1 MEDKRIKLNELKG
14 DLVRCII
21 PYKTN
26 DGKEKQIEVYNIE
39 GARRKQVLE
48 KLNEIADKVN
58 DFGELALDDYYAE
71 LISEFTDVEL
81 DKTNI
86 VEIMKNPKMEWLV
99 LQKEL
104 NDMIYELQY
113 EHMSEIIAQSRL
125 LIIAGMEKQMEK
137 ELEVFTKQIENSNKM
152 INNSNKMINK
162 DE

>member
-1 MEDKRIKLNELKG
+1 MDRVKLNELKG

-26 DGKEKQIEVYNIE
+26 DGEEKQIEVYNIE
-39 GARRKQVLE
+39 GERRKQVLE

-71 LISEFTDVEL
+71 IIMEFTDIEL

-86 VEIMKNPKMEWLV
+86 VEIMKNPRLEWLV

-113 EHMSEIIAQSRL
+113 EHMSELIAQSRL

-137 ELEVFTKQIENSNKM
+137 ELEVFTKQIENA
-152 INNSNKMINK
+152 NKMINK
-162 DE
+162 NE

>member
-1 MEDKRIKLNELKG
+1 MEDKRVKLNELKHG
-14 DLVRCII
+14 LIRTII
-21 PYKTN
+21 PYKDN
-26 DGKEKQIEVYNIE
+26 EGKEKQIEVYNIE
-39 GARRKQVLE
+39 GERRKQVLE

-58 DFGELALDDYYAE
+58 QYGELALDDYYAE
-71 LISEFTDVEL
+71 LIMEFTDIEL

-86 VEIMKNPKMEWLV
+86 VEIMKNPRLEWLV

-113 EHMSEIIAQSRL
+113 EKMCEIINQSRL
-125 LIIAGMEKQMEK
+125 LTITGLEKQMEK

-152 INNSNKMINK
+152 INK

>member
-1 MEDKRIKLNELKG
+1 MEDKRVKLNELKEG
-14 DLVRCII
+14 LIRCII
-21 PYKTN
+21 PFKTN
-26 DGKEKQIEVYNIE
+26 DGEEKQIEVYNIE
-39 GARRKQVLE
+39 GERRKQVLE

-86 VEIMKNPKMEWLV
+86 VEIMKNPRLEWLV

-113 EHMSEIIAQSRL
+113 EHMCEIVSNSRL
-125 LIIAGMEKQMEK
+125 LILSGMESQMEK
-137 ELEVFTKQIENSNKM
+137 ELDVFKKQIEKSNEM
-152 INNSNKMINK
+152 INNSIKNK
-162 DE
+162 

>member
-1 MEDKRIKLNELKG
+1 MDRVKLNELKG
-14 DLVRCII
+14 DLVRCVI

-39 GARRKQVLE
+39 GERRKQVLE

-86 VEIMKNPKMEWLV
+86 VEIMKNPRLEWLV
-99 LQKEL
+99 LMNEL
-104 NDMIYELQY
+104 NNMVYELQY
-113 EHMSEIIAQSRL
+113 EQMCEIVSNSRL
-125 LIIAGMEKQMEK
+125 LMITGMEKQMEK
-137 ELEVFTKQIENSNKM
+137 ELEVFNKQIENSNKM
-152 INNSNKMINK
+152 INK

>member
-1 MEDKRIKLNELKG
+1 MDRVKLNELKG

-21 PYKTN
+21 PYKDN
-26 DGKEKQIEVYNIE
+26 EGKEKQIEVYNIE
-39 GARRKQVLE
+39 GERRKQVLE
-48 KLNEIADKVN
+48 KLNEIVDKIN

-86 VEIMKNPKMEWLV
+86 VEIMKNPRLEWLV

-113 EHMSEIIAQSRL
+113 EQMCEVIAQSRL
-125 LIIAGMEKQMEK
+125 LMITGMEKQMEK

-152 INNSNKMINK
+152 INK

>member
-1 MEDKRIKLNELKG
+1 MDRVKLNELKG

-39 GARRKQVLE
+39 GERRKQVLE
-48 KLNEIADKVN
+48 KLNEITDKVN
-58 DFGELALDDYYAE
+58 QYGELALDDYYAE
-71 LISEFTDVEL
+71 LIMEFTDVEL

-86 VEIMKNPKMEWLV
+86 VEIMKNPRLEWLV

-113 EHMSEIIAQSRL
+113 EKMCEIINQSRL
-125 LIIAGMEKQMEK
+125 LILTGMESEMEK
-137 ELEVFTKQIENSNKM
+137 ELNIFKKQIDKSNEMMNDSIK
-152 INNSNKMINK
+152 NK
-162 DE
+162 

>member
-21 PYKTN
+21 PYKDN
-26 DGKEKQIEVYNIE
+26 EGKEKQIEVYNIE
-39 GARRKQVLE
+39 GERRKQVLE

-58 DFGELALDDYYAE
+58 QYGELALDDYYAE
-71 LISEFTDVEL
+71 LIMEFTDVEL

-86 VEIMKNPKMEWLV
+86 VEIMKNPRLEWLV

-113 EHMSEIIAQSRL
+113 EKMCEIINQSRL
-125 LIIAGMEKQMEK
+125 LTITGLEKQMEK

-152 INNSNKMINK
+152 INK

>member
-1 MEDKRIKLNELKG
+1 MEDKRVKLNELKG
-14 DLVRCII
+14 DLIRCII

-39 GARRKQVLE
+39 GTRRKQVLE

-58 DFGELALDDYYAE
+58 QYGELALDDYYAE
-71 LISEFTDVEL
+71 LIMEFTDVEL

-86 VEIMKNPKMEWLV
+86 VEIMKNPRLEWLV

-113 EHMSEIIAQSRL
+113 EKMCEIINQSRL
-125 LIIAGMEKQMEK
+125 LTITGLEKQMEK

-152 INNSNKMINK
+152 INK

>member
-1 MEDKRIKLNELKG
+1 MDRVKLNELKG

-21 PYKTN
+21 PYKDN
-26 DGKEKQIEVYNIE
+26 NGKEKQIEVYNIE
-39 GARRKQVLE
+39 GERRKQVLE

-58 DFGELALDDYYAE
+58 RYGELALDDYYAE
-71 LISEFTDVEL
+71 LIMEFTDIEL

-86 VEIMKNPKMEWLV
+86 VEIMKNPRLEWLV

-113 EHMSEIIAQSRL
+113 EKMCEIINQSRL
-125 LIIAGMEKQMEK
+125 LTITGLEKQMEK

-152 INNSNKMINK
+152 INK

>member
-1 MEDKRIKLNELKG
+1 MDRVKLNELKEG
-14 DLVRCII
+14 LIRCII
-21 PYKTN
+21 PYKDN
-26 DGKEKQIEVYNIE
+26 DGKEKQIEVYSIE
-39 GARRKQVLE
+39 GERRKQVLE

-86 VEIMKNPKMEWLV
+86 VEIMKNPRLEWLV

-113 EHMSEIIAQSRL
+113 EKMCEIINQSRL
-125 LIIAGMEKQMEK
+125 LTITGLEKQMEK

-152 INNSNKMINK
+152 INK

>member
-1 MEDKRIKLNELKG
+1 MEDKRVKLNELKEG
-14 DLVRCII
+14 LIRCII
-21 PYKTN
+21 PYKDN
-26 DGKEKQIEVYNIE
+26 DGKEKQIEVYSIE
-39 GARRKQVLE
+39 GERRKQVLE

-86 VEIMKNPKMEWLV
+86 VEIMKNPRLEWLV

-113 EHMSEIIAQSRL
+113 EKMCEIINQSRL
-125 LIIAGMEKQMEK
+125 LTITGLEKQMEK

-152 INNSNKMINK
+152 INK

>member
-1 MEDKRIKLNELKG
+1 MDRVKLNELKG

-21 PYKTN
+21 PYKDN
-26 DGKEKQIEVYNIE
+26 EGKEKQIEVYNIE
-39 GARRKQVLE
+39 GERRKQVLE

-58 DFGELALDDYYAE
+58 QYGELALDDYYAE

-86 VEIMKNPKMEWLV
+86 VEIMKNPRLEWLV

-113 EHMSEIIAQSRL
+113 EKMCEIINQSRL
-125 LIIAGMEKQMEK
+125 LTITGLEKQMEK

-152 INNSNKMINK
+152 INK

>member
-1 MEDKRIKLNELKG
+1 MDRVKLNELKG
-14 DLVRCII
+14 GLIRCII
-21 PYKTN
+21 PYKDN
-26 DGKEKQIEVYNIE
+26 EGKEKQIEVYNIE
-39 GARRKQVLE
+39 GERRKQVLE

-58 DFGELALDDYYAE
+58 QYGELALDDYYAE
-71 LISEFTDVEL
+71 LIMEFTDVEL

-86 VEIMKNPKMEWLV
+86 VEIMKNPRLEWLV

-113 EHMSEIIAQSRL
+113 EKMCEIINQSRL
-125 LIIAGMEKQMEK
+125 LTITGLEKQMEK

-152 INNSNKMINK
+152 INK

>member
-1 MEDKRIKLNELKG
+1 MDRVKLNELKG

-21 PYKTN
+21 PYKDN

-39 GARRKQVLE
+39 GERRKQVLE

-58 DFGELALDDYYAE
+58 QYGELALDDYYAE
-71 LISEFTDVEL
+71 LIMEFTDVEL

-86 VEIMKNPKMEWLV
+86 VEIMKNPRLEWLV

-113 EHMSEIIAQSRL
+113 EKMCEIINQSRL
-125 LIIAGMEKQMEK
+125 LTITGLEKQMEK

-152 INNSNKMINK
+152 INK

>member
-1 MEDKRIKLNELKG
+1 MDRVKLNELKG

-39 GARRKQVLE
+39 GERRKQVLE

-58 DFGELALDDYYAE
+58 QYGELALDDYYAE
-71 LISEFTDVEL
+71 LILEFTDVEL

-86 VEIMKNPKMEWLV
+86 VEIMKNPRLEWLV

-113 EHMSEIIAQSRL
+113 EKMCEIINQSRL
-125 LIIAGMEKQMEK
+125 LTITGLEKQMEK

-152 INNSNKMINK
+152 INK

>member
-1 MEDKRIKLNELKG
+1 MDRVKLNELKG

-21 PYKTN
+21 PYKDN
-26 DGKEKQIEVYNIE
+26 EGKEKQIEVYNIE
-39 GARRKQVLE
+39 GERRKQVLE

-58 DFGELALDDYYAE
+58 QYGELALDDYYAE
-71 LISEFTDVEL
+71 LILEFTDVEL

-86 VEIMKNPKMEWLV
+86 VEIMKNPRLEWLV

-113 EHMSEIIAQSRL
+113 EKMCEIINQSRL
-125 LIIAGMEKQMEK
+125 LTITGLEKQMEK

-152 INNSNKMINK
+152 INK

>member
-1 MEDKRIKLNELKG
+1 MDRVKLNELKG
-14 DLVRCII
+14 GLIRCII

-48 KLNEIADKVN
+48 KLNEIADKEN

>member
-1 MEDKRIKLNELKG
+1 MDRVKLNELKG

-26 DGKEKQIEVYNIE
+26 DGKEKQIEVYHIE
-39 GARRKQVLE
+39 GERRKQVLE
-48 KLNEIADKVN
+48 KLNEIVDKIN

-86 VEIMKNPKMEWLV
+86 VEIMKNPRLEWLV

-113 EHMSEIIAQSRL
+113 EHMCEIVSNSRL
-125 LIIAGMEKQMEK
+125 LILSGMESQMEK
-137 ELEVFTKQIENSNKM
+137 ELDVFKKQIEKSNEM
-152 INNSNKMINK
+152 INNSIKNK
-162 DE
+162 

>member
-1 MEDKRIKLNELKG
+1 MDRVKLNELKG

-21 PYKTN
+21 PYKDN

-39 GARRKQVLE
+39 GERRKQVLE

-58 DFGELALDDYYAE
+58 QYGELALDDYYAE

-86 VEIMKNPKMEWLV
+86 VEIMKNPRLEWLV

-113 EHMSEIIAQSRL
+113 EKMCEIINQSRL
-125 LIIAGMEKQMEK
+125 LMITGMEKQMEK

-152 INNSNKMINK
+152 INK